1 MAAIT
6 HQDLLR
12 LLEFRM
18 DYYSARIALSEALGA
33 AGLSQLE
40 EYDAAAAPAL
50 QEALAAWSPR
60 SDHAAVALAAVA
72 AGTYPESL
80 QEDAEPEGEVA
91 RPSEGEQAAAEEA
104 AAEKAA
110 ADKAA
115 AKKVAAEK
123 AAADKAAAKKAAAE
137 KAAADKA
144 AAKKAA
150 AEKAAAETAAAK
162 KAAAEKAAADKAAA
176 KKAAAEKAAADEAA
190 AKKAAA
196 EEAAAKK
203 AAAKKAAAKKAAA
216 EEAAADKAADKKA
229 AANKAAPQPVTF
241 DADQQREL
249 SVPRT
254 SPVRISTGKPGWL
267 HWAVN
272 DWQPVPDALRPQGS
286 RPGPE
291 GKATQSLLVAAA
303 AGEGPYS
310 ILLGPFPADANVDRV
325 DFNFQY
331 DDGTWADNH
340 QVLYT

>member
-150 AEKAAAETAAAK
+150 AEKAAAET
-162 KAAAEKAAADKAAA
+162 AAA